1 VRREARLH
9 DLAQASHRMTT
20 HVFSLAAK
28 APLYLAL
35 LCVVCLVQASV
46 PDTQAIV
53 FPEGYRQWTHVKSGL
68 IDDPAHPAYARFGGV
83 HHIYANEAAMEGYRG
98 ATYPDGSVLVYDLL
112 ELRKQPDGSVDQGPR
127 RHVDVM
133 VKDAK
138 RFAATGGWGYE
149 EFFPRDP
156 GAATL
161 TPKAQAGCAA
171 CHTANAPHDH
181 VFSDFRD

>member
-1 VRREARLH
+1 VRREVGVR
-9 DLAQASHRMTT
+9 DFVQASHRMTT
-20 HVFSLAAK
+20 RVFSNVARAS
-28 APLYLAL
+28 LYLAL
-35 LCVVCLVQASV
+35 FWVVCLVQASV
-46 PDTQAIV
+46 PDKIA
-53 FPEGYRQWTHVKSGL
+53 FPNGYRQWTHVKSGL

-83 HHIYANEAAMEGYRG
+83 HHIYANETAMEGYRS

-149 EFFPRDP
+149 EFFP
-156 GAATL
+156 GADTATL